1 MIDGNVALTHKSQN
15 EKTGEITVSTSTKEW
30 CPDSCP
36 LKEHGCYAKH
46 GHTGIHWRLVT
57 DGTRG
62 TDWNTF
68 VSKVEAMPEKN
79 GIWRHDV
86 AGDLPAENG
95 VIDAGMMRSLIRS
108 NRGKGGFTYT
118 HHLPVP
124 ENAGIIAESN
134 ANGFTVNISADNARI
149 ADDYVELGIA
159 PVVTLLPTDSAKV
172 TFTPKG
178 RKVVRCPAETSKK
191 VTCKTCR
198 LCQKTD
204 RPIIGFTPHGSGKKV
219 TEKVANG

>member
-1 MIDGNVALTHKSQN
+1 MIAGNVALTPKSKN

-57 DGTRG
+57 SGDRG
-62 TDWNTF
+62 VDWNAF
-68 VSKVEAMPEKN
+68 CAKVAAMPEKD

-95 VIDAGMMRSLIRS
+95 IIDSGMMRSLIRS

-118 HHLPVP
+118 HHLPTA

-178 RKVVRCPAETSKK
+178 RKVVRCPAETSEK
-191 VTCKTCR
+191 VTCQSCR

-219 TEKVANG
+219 TQEVATQ

>member
-1 MIDGNVALTHKSQN
+1 MTTGNVALTPISSN
-15 EKTGEITVSTSTKEW
+15 RKTGPMPVSYSTREW

-36 LKEHGCYAKH
+36 LKKHGCYAKH
-46 GHTGIHWRLVT
+46 GHTGIHWRKVT
-57 DGTRG
+57 AGERG
-62 TDWNTF
+62 TDWDTF
-68 VSKVEAMPEKN
+68 VSKVRHLPKG

-95 VIDAGMMRSLIRS
+95 IIDAGMMRSLIRS

-118 HHLPVP
+118 HHNPV
-124 ENAGIIAESN
+124 ENAEIILESN
-134 ANGFTVNISADNARI
+134 HNGFTVNLSSNNAAEADVLA
-149 ADDYVELGIA
+149 AMAIA
-159 PVVTLLPTDSAKV
+159 PVVTLLPTGSKKV
-172 TFTPKG
+172 TFTPAG
-178 RKVVRCPAETSKK
+178 RKVVRCPAETSEK

-219 TEKVANG
+219 TQEIAQNV

>member
-1 MIDGNVALTHKSQN
+1 MTTGNVALTPISSN
-15 EKTGEITVSTSTKEW
+15 RKTGPMPVSYSTREW

-36 LKEHGCYAKH
+36 LKKHGCYAKH
-46 GHTGIHWRLVT
+46 GHTGIHWRKVT
-57 DGTRG
+57 AGERG
-62 TDWNTF
+62 TDWDTF
-68 VSKVEAMPEKN
+68 VSKVRHLPKG

-95 VIDAGMMRSLIRS
+95 IIDAGMMRSLIRS

-118 HHLPVP
+118 HHNPV
-124 ENAGIIAESN
+124 ENAEIILESN
-134 ANGFTVNISADNARI
+134 HNGFTVNLSSNNAAEADVLA
-149 ADDYVELGIA
+149 AMAIA
-159 PVVTLLPTDSAKV
+159 PVVTLLPTGSKKV
-172 TFTPKG
+172 TFTPAG
-178 RKVVRCPAETSKK
+178 RKVVRCPAETSEK

-219 TEKVANG
+219 TQEVATQ

>member
-1 MIDGNVALTHKSQN
+1 MTTGNVALTPISSN
-15 EKTGEITVSTSTKEW
+15 RKTGPMPVSYSTREW
-30 CPDSCP
+30 CPDTCP
-36 LKEHGCYAKH
+36 LKKHGCYAKH
-46 GHTGIHWRLVT
+46 GHTGIHWRKVT
-57 DGTRG
+57 AGERG
-62 TDWNTF
+62 TDWDTF
-68 VSKVEAMPEKN
+68 VSKVRHLPKG

-95 VIDAGMMRSLIRS
+95 IIDAGMMRSLIRS

-118 HHLPVP
+118 HHNPV
-124 ENAGIIAESN
+124 ENAEIIAESN
-134 ANGFTVNISADNARI
+134 ANGFTVNLSADNAGK
-149 ADDYVELGIA
+149 ADVLADMGIA
-159 PVVTLLPTDSAKV
+159 PVVTLLPTGSKKV
-172 TFTPKG
+172 TFTPAG

-219 TEKVANG
+219 TQEVATQ